1 MPKKPTDNPGFD
13 AFWALYPRCLDKPG
27 TKRAYDRAI
36 KRGHTHA
43 EIMTGLREYRF
54 ADQPHLIPHSMTWLN
69 GNRFVAEII
78 RVPPTVVIEQPKP
91 SRASWRDDFER
102 TQYPP
107 RSVQY
112 WASTPGGSTVL
123 RSLTI
128 DGTAT
133 GPDLFHQTD
142 NQARGK

>member
-1 MPKKPTDNPGFD
+1 MPKKPTDNPEFD
-13 AFWALYPRCLDKPG
+13 AFWSLYPRCLDKPG

-69 GNRFVAEII
+69 GSRFVAEII

-91 SRASWRDDFER
+91 SRASWRDEYER
-102 TQYPP
+102 
-107 RSVQY
+107 
-112 WASTPGGSTVL
+112 GGRIQSDQRPFIDYVEPYGGPEESGRYVL
-123 RSLTI
+123 LT
-128 DGTAT
+128 T
-133 GPDLFHQTD
+133 